1 VENVEL
7 PVKSTAETGYEVN
20 QSGSYSPYTHVTVF
34 PCPHPVLAE
43 GEAGQE
49 GMPLNDMESS
59 IIQHDSSNCKQFENV
74 VGLGVGAPSSDDEV
88 NGFSD
93 EDLEPRADFD
103 QEEILYIN
111 PVPTELPPD
120 GIQPNDTPRRP
131 ARVAARPSRFR
142 DDQFETE
149 FRPGPSKYKPIC
161 RLDLGKGKPNYTTL
175 GNSKQCCGSTEQGS
189 TKNLLIQ
196 SPSGSLY
203 LLRKRGHRLGWPTWP
218 KV

>member
-1 VENVEL
+1 MSSLGPAVSVENVEL

-59 IIQHDSSNCKQFENV
+59 IIQHSTDCKQFENA

-88 NGFSD
+88 NGFSE
-93 EDLEPRADFD
+93 EDLEPCADFD
-103 QEEILYIN
+103 QEEIQYTN
-111 PVPTELPPD
+111 PVPTELPPG

-149 FRPGPSKYKPIC
+149 FCPGPSKYKV
-161 RLDLGKGKPNYTTL
+161 RQVGLDLGKGAHGCSEGTAPHRTQDTR
-175 GNSKQCCGSTEQGS
+175 
-189 TKNLLIQ
+189 
-196 SPSGSLY
+196 
-203 LLRKRGHRLGWPTWP
+203 RKRVSSSRKGRAQLHNIG
-218 KV
+218 